1 MTAMKQNVIN
11 ETYSPLVRMMV
22 TILVKTTGLM
32 AFNKI
37 WKCDIN
43 NKKNQMETNKSC
55 LYHNHCHET
64 PSHFIA
70 SPHCQEYAK

>member
-1 MTAMKQNVIN
+1 MTAMKQNLIN

-43 NKKNQMETNKSC
+43 NKKKTDGNQQILLISQS
-55 LYHNHCHET
+55 L
-64 PSHFIA
+64 P
-70 SPHCQEYAK
+70 

>member
-1 MTAMKQNVIN
+1 MKQNLIN

-43 NKKNQMETNKSC
+43 NKKKNRWKPTNLAYITITAMK
-55 LYHNHCHET
+55 LHL
-64 PSHFIA
+64 IL
-70 SPHCQEYAK
+70 